1 MKRPLAGPFRVVL
14 LAWLLGCKPSPTPLV
29 GQAIEARGGLER
41 LRAVQTETLSG
52 KISFGSQAG
61 TLRVEFKRPQR
72 MRMEIVLPNRRVV
85 RLFDGSSG
93 WTSDTP
99 GELPEY
105 RAMSPLELEK
115 ARREADMDGPL
126 VDSEAKGIHLSFA
139 GQRTVQGRAIS
150 ELDVTFKDGTVER
163 YQLDSVTHEPVGW
176 SEREFID
183 GQAVDRY
190 SSFREARRVD
200 GVLFPTSIETAAAG
214 SRPVQRILIE
224 HIELN
229 TPIDDTRF
237 WPSTPD
243 AGPPL

>member
-1 MKRPLAGPFRVVL
+1 
-14 LAWLLGCKPSPTPLV
+14 
-29 GQAIEARGGLER
+29 
-41 LRAVQTETLSG
+41 
-52 KISFGSQAG
+52 
-61 TLRVEFKRPQR
+61 
-72 MRMEIVLPNRRVV
+72 
-85 RLFDGSSG
+85 
-93 WTSDTP
+93 
-99 GELPEY
+99 
-105 RAMSPLELEK
+105 MSPLELEK

-150 ELDVTFKDGTVER
+150 VLDVTFKDGTIER

-176 SEREFID
+176 SERELID

-229 TPIDDTRF
+229 RPIDDTRF